1 MQPWISVL
9 LRPYPFTSRQITIV
23 RQALLF
29 GTFIFLFLFLLQPFQ
44 LGRLGDRLWK
54 IALGYAGI
62 TTATMMILNLTLL
75 KSAHFLPHE
84 AKWNVLK
91 EALWTLLN
99 IFCIIAGNLIY
110 SVAQGFVTLD
120 ISALLLFTF
129 YTAAVGIFPVFIGI
143 VWKEFRLRKHFEQ
156 DANTLNHDI
165 QSTQISPAPK
175 LQILIPADNPKHSL
189 LTDIDAIICI
199 SAAENYVEVYRIH
212 LDKVQKY
219 LIRNTLTAVAT
230 YLENESPL
238 FFRCHKSHIVNMQHV
253 RKVSGNAQGY
263 KLHLQHLPDPLPVSR
278 QHTKTLHLRLPKPQ

>member
-1 MQPWISVL
+1 MRPWPSVL
-9 LRPYPFTSRQITIV
+9 FRPYPFITRQSHIV

-29 GTFIFLFLFLLQPFQ
+29 GTFIFLFLVLLQPFQ
-44 LGRLGDRLWK
+44 LGRLGDKLWK

-62 TTATMMILNLTLL
+62 TTATMMILNLILL
-75 KSAHFLPHE
+75 KSAHFLPQE

-110 SVAQGFVTLD
+110 SVAQGFVALD
-120 ISALLLFTF
+120 IASLLLFTF

-156 DANTLNHDI
+156 DANTLNHEI
-165 QSTQISPAPK
+165 PSPPILPAPK
-175 LQILIPADNPKHSL
+175 VQILIPADNPKHSL
-189 LTDIDAIICI
+189 LTDTEAILCI
-199 SAAENYVEVYRIH
+199 SAAENYVEVYLIH

-253 RKVSGNAQGY
+253 RRVSGNAQGY
-263 KLHLQHLPDPLPVSR
+263 KLHLQHMPEPLPVSR
-278 QHTKTLHLRLPKPQ
+278 QHTKTLHLRLPQPQ